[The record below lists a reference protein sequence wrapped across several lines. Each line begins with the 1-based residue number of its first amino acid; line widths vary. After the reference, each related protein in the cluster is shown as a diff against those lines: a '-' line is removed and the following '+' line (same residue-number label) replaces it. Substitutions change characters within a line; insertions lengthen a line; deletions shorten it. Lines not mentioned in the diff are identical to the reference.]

1 MVWGIGLKGALSSG
15 KQTKKVAPQPEAR
28 GVAQSSPKSALVQD
42 VGEEEEEEEEE
53 EDGWDQIRSASA
65 IPGGLDSTTG
75 AEGGAWGSNYWGN
88 LSKGQPISQAPDE
101 SAQHMLWTPSMEAE
115 ESGDEDI
122 GESME
127 SALWMQYAI
136 NGGEI
141 AGFEAP
147 GPQEN
152 AHAHAHAHAPVMSA
166 PAASHK
172 KATNDPTTSIW
183 EQGKGKNK
191 SAPVIETK
199 IETTRASVSSSA
211 RTAQWPKAKMEMEN
225 WASRLGQS
233 SGSARHL

>member
-1 MVWGIGLKGALSSG
+1 
-15 KQTKKVAPQPEAR
+15 
-28 GVAQSSPKSALVQD
+28 
-42 VGEEEEEEEEE
+42 
-53 EDGWDQIRSASA
+53 
-65 IPGGLDSTTG
+65 
-75 AEGGAWGSNYWGN
+75 
-88 LSKGQPISQAPDE
+88 
-101 SAQHMLWTPSMEAE
+101 MEAE

-147 GPQEN
+147 DPQEN
-152 AHAHAHAHAPVMSA
+152 VHAHAPVKST

-183 EQGKGKNK
+183 EQGKEKKK

>member
-1 MVWGIGLKGALSSG
+1 MAWGIGLKGALSAG
-15 KQTKKVAPQPEAR
+15 KQTKKVASQPEAR
-28 GVAQSSPKSALVQD
+28 RGAQSSSKFALVQD
-42 VGEEEEEEEEE
+42 VDEEEEEEEEE
-53 EDGWDQIRSASA
+53 EGWDQIRPASA
-65 IPGGLDSTTG
+65 IPGGLDTTDEAAG
-75 AEGGAWGSNYWGN
+75 DAWGSSYWAN
-88 LSKGQPISQAPDE
+88 LAKGQPISQAPDE

-115 ESGDEDI
+115 ESGDEDL

-136 NGGEI
+136 SGGEI

-152 AHAHAHAHAPVMSA
+152 VHAHAHAPVKST

-172 KATNDPTTSIW
+172 KTTNDPTTSIW
-183 EQGKGKNK
+183 EQGKGKKK
-191 SAPVIETK
+191 SAPVTETK

-211 RTAQWPKAKMEMEN
+211 RTAQWPTAKMEMEN